1 MLAKLIVNSHRIFI
15 EIGLWLSLLF
25 FLVVGWHFPIL
36 MGEEFMSQSGD
47 GLFSLAS
54 ISGIKGAIV
63 GAIAWFLSAVVF
75 FGQLLI
81 LGDIRI
87 RIRNIEKRL
96 NSGDKND
103 LKRQQM

>member
-25 FLVVGWHFPIL
+25 FLVVGWFFPIL

-54 ISGIKGAIV
+54 ISGIKGAII
-63 GAIAWFLSAVVF
+63 GAITWFLTAVVF
-75 FGQLLI
+75 FGRLLI
-81 LGDIRI
+81 LGDIRT
-87 RIRNIEKRL
+87 RVKNIEARRNK
-96 NSGDKND
+96 GT
-103 LKRQQM
+103 